1 MSNNIKGY
9 LEDLISEYRS
19 QAAQLEES
27 VRAANQKYKKRL
39 REQDLYTP
47 KFMET
52 ERSRAVDQA
61 AAAHKN
67 KAAELNTRAKTHI
80 SSAKERLLSAI
91 TAVDKSGDY
100 AVRVNNALQFVRIEG
115 AAITDETAAQILSD
129 FLGDVETMQRFRSVI
144 SHQKGEQL
152 TDAYGKTTF
161 PLTFGRL
168 EKIEMFMG
176 AFADLEATAEQ
187 LFIRKMSRTEEEH
200 MPTGLTLYVPM
211 DGLSQLMAERVIIDQ
226 ANTVDVMADELTG
239 GK

>member
-19 QAAQLEES
+19 QAAQLEAI
-27 VRAANQKYKKRL
+27 VRTANQKYKERL

-61 AAAHKN
+61 AAAHQN

-80 SSAKERLLSAI
+80 SSAKERLLSAV
-91 TAVDKSGDY
+91 TAVEKSSDY
-100 AVRVNNALQFVRIEG
+100 AVRVNNALQFLQIEG

-168 EKIEMFMG
+168 EKIEMFIG
-176 AFADLEATAEQ
+176 AFADLETSAEQ
-187 LFIRKMSRTEEEH
+187 LFIRKMSRTEEEY
-200 MPTGLTLYVPM
+200 MSTGLTLYVPM
-211 DGLSQLMAERVIIDQ
+211 DSLSQLMAERVIIEQ